1 MKAYRIAAV
10 AVSAVLLVAL
20 LVLLNIGSQ
29 APDVP
34 ETTTTVTVVSPDPRN
49 DGVVSDA
56 ERAAGGFNARLTLDV
71 LNEIA
76 QVACP
81 AAAVDPDKAAVRR
94 SVLAKAQQIRPGV
107 SPQTMAALTDRVAAL
122 ACADAFGRLPEVPQP

>member
-1 MKAYRIAAV
+1 MKVYRIAAV

-20 LVLLNIGSQ
+20 LVILNIGSQ

-34 ETTTTVTVVSPDPRN
+34 VTTTTVTVVLPDSRN

-56 ERAAGGFNARLTLDV
+56 ERAAEAFNARLTLDV

-76 QVACP
+76 KVACQ

-107 SPQTMAALTDRVAAL
+107 SPQMMAELTDRVAAL
-122 ACADAFGRLPEVPQP
+122 ACADAFAALP

>member
-1 MKAYRIAAV
+1 LKAYRIAAV
-10 AVSAVLLVAL
+10 AASAVLLVAL

-29 APDVP
+29 APDAP
-34 ETTTTVTVVSPDPRN
+34 ETTTTTVALPDSRN
-49 DGVVSDA
+49 DGVVTEA
-56 ERAAGGFNARLTLDV
+56 EREAAGFNAHLTLYI

-81 AAAVDPDKAAVRR
+81 AAAVSSDKAAVRQ
-94 SVLAKAQQIRPGV
+94 SVLAKAQQIRPDV

-122 ACADAFGRLPEVPQP
+122 ACADAFNALPEP